1 MDSSN
6 ARRRACTRLCLAR
19 LNVTAYILHRDRVQI
34 AHTPTLARTQPVDLV
49 VPIVPF
55 VHIFSPR
62 WVQRIPE
69 HKFADKRGALRW
81 RYFVPRLGLL
91 PERFH
96 PYLQLCGGG
105 LCMFVCVSEIFLRKP
120 PRFCLQLL
128 SRLAPPVLIPDA
140 SYDRTVRAH
149 SLGPHL
155 TA

>member
-1 MDSSN
+1 MMDSSN
-6 ARRRACTRLCLAR
+6 ARRRVCTRLCLAR
-19 LNVTAYILHRDRVQI
+19 LNVTANIPHRDRVQI

-105 LCMFVCVSEIFLRKP
+105 LCMFVCVSETESVCACVRTCERACVRGCARACF
-120 PRFCLQLL
+120 
-128 SRLAPPVLIPDA
+128 RLAACARL
-140 SYDRTVRAH
+140 
-149 SLGPHL
+149 
-155 TA
+155 